1 MMDAAINIWL
11 NVATILV
18 LTGAAFYISLIP
30 YMTKDDK

>member
-1 MMDAAINIWL
+1 MIDSALNLWL

-18 LTGAAFYISLIP
+18 LVGAAFYISLIP